1 LKSETSPAP
10 CLSWRKPVAG
20 LALACLAALLSAC
33 VAPTSQLESPPQT
46 VLLDGDAYRVEQ
58 ITASTWSAQ
67 APRHLPDGPQKTA
80 SLVRAVE
87 KASNCKV
94 TDSSYGTGGA
104 ALNAQ
109 VDCGSRLK
117 N

>member
-1 LKSETSPAP
+1 VVP
-10 CLSWRKPVAG
+10 G
-20 LALACLAALLSAC
+20 
-33 VAPTSQLESPPQT
+33 SQLESPPQT

-67 APRHLPDGPQKTA
+67 APQHLQDSPRKHA
-80 SLVRAVE
+80 SLVRAIE

-94 TDSSYGTGGA
+94 TDSSSGA
-104 ALNAQ
+104 KGATLNAQ
-109 VDCGSRLK
+109 VDCGSKLK